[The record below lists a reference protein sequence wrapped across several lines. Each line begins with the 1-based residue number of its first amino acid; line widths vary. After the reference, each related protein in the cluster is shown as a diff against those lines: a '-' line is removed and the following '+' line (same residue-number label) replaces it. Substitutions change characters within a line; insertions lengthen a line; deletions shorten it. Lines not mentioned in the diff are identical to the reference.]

1 MNTNKFPIKR
11 IYFLVVSG
19 KEKLQNFDTSA
30 VICVSGEV
38 KINGAEIKKDEVGF
52 LLPASRDNINSIHYE
67 AESDGGSLLITELDN
82 EFILDNSKSLFE
94 FEKLPFTS
102 HKDNA
107 LYFSVLDSAKDYF
120 KNNRSYT
127 LDSSLAFLILDRL
140 TRLMGNP
147 TYALDES
154 VLSEVGGAVN
164 HLFRQIFD
172 YMHENIFDS
181 VSLNEAANKTNRTPQ
196 YISKLFK
203 QYAGATF
210 LDYFAA
216 MRHDKQKAYRKY
228 TDLGFFK
235 IKKKF
240 FSESHCADNSD
251 SYIPFGDDFDYDS
264 FDDFGDL
271 GESDDTANIIFDDN
285 EDFYCADN
293 DCEMTAVELNKLIDM
308 LSFQTD
314 GRECTE
320 LTVDEKSE
328 KNSEL
333 FPVWNEVVNLGYAS
347 AFTSTDLNEQL
358 LRAQKL
364 IHFRYGRICRIFDLV
379 TTYFSHDE
387 PIYDFY
393 PVFRIFDALIAN
405 DMLPFLELGNKVLKI
420 HFTAEELLKPQIAQ
434 KSDDYFEEI
443 LLILPHFLR
452 ASINRYGYE
461 CVKNWKFE
469 LCSPNHEAP
478 INTVEDFPLQKYIH
492 YFCRIKSTI
501 NSIVPECQVGGPGFN
516 NHDNPESFERLL
528 REFSFASVQPDFY
541 TAYIFTVD
549 NPLHISTLS
558 ADPDIFEKR
567 IKQLT
572 EAIGKVCPNRDL
584 YITEF
589 NSNLSSRTYLNDS
602 AYQGA
607 FIVKTVFACMRMGV
621 KGLGYYMLS
630 DLPLRYSD
638 TNDMLFGG
646 WGLITDTDLP
656 KPSFHAYHMLSML
669 GSRLSLLTDN
679 CIITNSKPNSYQCLI
694 YNYENVTPDFRV
706 KNIDKL
712 ILCDNCGEV
721 FERENNTLYK
731 HYTINFPNLRQG
743 VYTVKIYRTNND
755 SANLLHT
762 WYRFDFLNPQ
772 KIEDFDIFGEMSK
785 LEPIIYS
792 DDAVIGLPLSVSADL
807 SGEEVLLITID
818 LFRATDQ

>member
-11 IYFLVVSG
+11 IYISVISG
-19 KEKLQNFDTSA
+19 EEILPGINASA
-30 VICVSGEV
+30 VICVSGDIE
-38 KINGAEIKKDEVGF
+38 INGAPIKKDEVG
-52 LLPASRDNINSIHYE
+52 LIHPSLFDDKAYE
-67 AESDGGSLLITELDN
+67 AHSKTGGSILTIEFNNEFFLDN
-82 EFILDNSKSLFE
+82 NKSLCYFPQFDFSPTADSAVYNLILDCAKEYFQNSRSPELE
-94 FEKLPFTS
+94 
-102 HKDNA
+102 NA
-107 LYFSVLDSAKDYF
+107 LAY
-120 KNNRSYT
+120 
-127 LDSSLAFLILDRL
+127 LILDRL
-140 TRLMGNP
+140 NTLIGKP
-147 TYALDES
+147 TYGADLK
-154 VLSEVGGAVN
+154 VLRATDGAV
-164 HLFRQIFD
+164 HELFSQIFD
-172 YMHENIFDS
+172 YMHDNIFGS
-181 VSLNEAANKTNRTPQ
+181 VTLSKTAFTFSRTPQ

-203 QYAGATF
+203 QYTGSTF
-210 LDYFAA
+210 LEYFSQIQQF
-216 MRHDKQKAYRKY
+216 KQEAYNVY
-228 TDLGFFK
+228 TDLSYPE
-235 IKKKF
+235 IMDKF
-240 FSESHCADNSD
+240 SD
-251 SYIPFGDDFDYDS
+251 SSSSDYEEPFFEDEDEDTIGYAKDSEFYDFADDDIYDDEKTETDDLFLFGNPNNIDPSDFDKIISMLAPSEDS
-264 FDDFGDL
+264 TKYI
-271 GESDDTANIIFDDN
+271 SHSVDTYFSG
-285 EDFYCADN
+285 
-293 DCEMTAVELNKLIDM
+293 L
-308 LSFQTD
+308 
-314 GRECTE
+314 
-320 LTVDEKSE
+320 
-328 KNSEL
+328 EL

-434 KSDDYFEEI
+434 KSEDYFEEI
-443 LLILPHFLR
+443 LVILPHFLR

-528 REFSFASVQPDFY
+528 REFSFAAVQPDFY

-558 ADPDIFEKR
+558 ADPNIFEKR
-567 IKQLT
+567 IKPLT
-572 EAIGKVCPNRDL
+572 EAIGRVYPNRNL

-589 NSNLSSRTYLNDS
+589 NSNLSSRTFLNDS

-607 FIVKTVFACMRMGV
+607 FIVKTVFTCIRMGV

-646 WGLITDTDLP
+646 WGLITDRGLP
-656 KPSFHAYHMLSML
+656 KPSFHALHMLSML
-669 GSRLSLLTDN
+669 GDELLYLDDN
-679 CIITNSKPNSYQCLI
+679 CIITRSSPYSYRGLFFH
-694 YNYENVTPDFRV
+694 YENIALQYRSGNIGRDELS
-706 KNIDKL
+706 KNSPNL
-712 ILCDNCGEV
+712 
-721 FERENNTLYK
+721 FTHEN
-731 HYTINFPNLRQG
+731 TINYRIYLNSLPHG
-743 VYTVKIYRTNND
+743 DYTVKYYTM
-755 SANLLHT
+755 SPYTANLLQS
-762 WYRFDFLNPQ
+762 WMAFNYANPLTKDTL
-772 KIEDFDIFGEMSK
+772 KIFEEMSE
-785 LEPIIYS
+785 LRSAIMCQRAGNS
-792 DDAVIGLPLSVSADL
+792 DPLLLGANLD
-807 SGEEVLLITID
+807 GEEVMLITAD
-818 LFRATDQ
+818 LFNPLEDA